1 MKPLEIAHSEKETGA
16 NKGNPFQ
23 EPKEE
28 KNVKKKLTAETGNT
42 RLCKHFRRLS

>member
-1 MKPLEIAHSEKETGA
+1 MRPLEIAHSEKETGA

-28 KNVKKKLTAETGNT
+28 KRLKKLTAETGNT
-42 RLCKHFRRLS
+42 RLYKHFRRLS